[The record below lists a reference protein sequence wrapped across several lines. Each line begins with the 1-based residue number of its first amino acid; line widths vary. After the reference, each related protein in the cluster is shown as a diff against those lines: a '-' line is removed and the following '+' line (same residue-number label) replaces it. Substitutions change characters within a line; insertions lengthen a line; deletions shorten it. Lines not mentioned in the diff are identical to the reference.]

1 MRKFM
6 TKGDKAMELN
16 EMFSPAAIG
25 MNWTENVSNR
35 MPYMGEGLFPTR
47 KQAGLDLKWFKGS
60 KGIPVSLMPSAF
72 DAKATFRDR
81 IGMMKMETEMPFFRE
96 GFKIKERDRQD
107 ILRAQDS
114 KDPYVNAAIAR
125 VFDDARELI
134 EGALVVG
141 ERMRM
146 QLLFAEDGNVGITI
160 QANGVDYTYNYDP
173 DGSWKR
179 TNYFELKGQDK
190 WTDADHSDPF
200 GDIQTAKDAVSE
212 RTGSDLRIA
221 IMNKATFKNLRANEQ
236 IKNRYLTK
244 SGAAF
249 GYLTDNEIIAILKD
263 TNDLDGIVLY
273 DKQFRNESK
282 VASKFVP
289 DGYVA
294 LVPAGS
300 IGQTCYGTTPEEADL
315 MGKNAASVQLVEG
328 GIHIDVVNVRHALA
342 GAQARTAAHVAA
354 PRRRSR
360 AISSPSGVR
369 LCWCFSPSPAW
380 SSCDDVLCSVNPP
393 GGQRARASRAVSR

>member
-1 MRKFM
+1 MLFD
-6 TKGDKAMELN
+6 GL
-16 EMFSPAAIG
+16 FSPAAIG
-25 MNWTENVSNR
+25 ANWTENISNR
-35 MPYMGEGLFPTR
+35 IPYLGEGLFPAR
-47 KQAGLDLKWFKGS
+47 KQAGLDLKWIKGS

-81 IGMMKMETEMPFFRE
+81 IGVAKVETEMPFFRE

-107 ILRAQDS
+107 ILRAQS
-114 KDPYVNAAIAR
+114 ANDPYVTAAINR
-125 VFDDARELI
+125 VFDDANELI

-141 ERMRM
+141 ERERM
-146 QLLFAEDGNVGITI
+146 QLLFAVNGNVGISI

-173 DGSWKR
+173 DGSWKAS
-179 TNYFELKGQDK
+179 NYFELTNPQDK
-190 WTDADHSDPF
+190 WTDHDHSDPF
-200 GDIQTAKDAVSE
+200 GDIQEAKDAISAK
-212 RTGSDLRIA
+212 TGSDLRIA
-221 IMNKATFKNLRANEQ
+221 IMNKATFKELRSNKN

-294 LVPAGS
+294 LIPAGAL
-300 IGQTCYGTTPEEADL
+300 GETCYGTTPEEADL
-315 MGKNAASVQLVEG
+315 MGKGAAPVQIVNEG
-328 GIHIDVVNVRHALA
+328 IAITQETTVNPVNVNTFASEIVLPSYERMDEVALLK
-342 GAQARTAAHVAA
+342 V
-354 PRRRSR
+354 
-360 AISSPSGVR
+360 
-369 LCWCFSPSPAW
+369 F
-380 SSCDDVLCSVNPP
+380 
-393 GGQRARASRAVSR
+393 

>member
-1 MRKFM
+1 MLFD
-6 TKGDKAMELN
+6 GL
-16 EMFSPAAIG
+16 FSPAAIG
-25 MNWTENVSNR
+25 ANWTENISNR
-35 MPYMGEGLFPTR
+35 IPYLGEGLFPAR
-47 KQAGLDLKWFKGS
+47 KQAGLDLKWIKGS

-81 IGMMKMETEMPFFRE
+81 IGVAKVETEMPFFRE

-107 ILRAQDS
+107 ILRAKSAD
-114 KDPYVNAAIAR
+114 DPYVTAAINR
-125 VFDDARELI
+125 VFDDANELI

-141 ERMRM
+141 ERERM
-146 QLLFAEDGNVGITI
+146 QLLFAVNGNVGISI

-173 DGSWKR
+173 DGSWK
-179 TNYFELKGQDK
+179 TSNYFELTGQDK
-190 WTDADHSDPF
+190 WTDTDHSDPF
-200 GDIQTAKDAVSE
+200 GDIQDAKDAIAAK
-212 RTGSDLRIA
+212 TGSDLRIA
-221 IMNKATFKNLRANEQ
+221 IMNKATFKELRSNAN

-294 LVPAGS
+294 LIPAGTL
-300 IGQTCYGTTPEEADL
+300 GETCYGTTPEEADL
-315 MGKNAASVQLVEG
+315 MGKGAAPVQIVNEG
-328 GIHIDVVNVRHALA
+328 IAITQETTVNPVNVNTFASEIVLPSYERMDEVALLK
-342 GAQARTAAHVAA
+342 V
-354 PRRRSR
+354 
-360 AISSPSGVR
+360 
-369 LCWCFSPSPAW
+369 F
-380 SSCDDVLCSVNPP
+380 
-393 GGQRARASRAVSR
+393 

>member
-1 MRKFM
+1 MLFD
-6 TKGDKAMELN
+6 GL
-16 EMFSPAAIG
+16 FSPAAIG
-25 MNWTENVSNR
+25 ANWTENISNR
-35 MPYMGEGLFPTR
+35 IPYLGEGLFPAR
-47 KQAGLDLKWFKGS
+47 KRAGLDLKWIKGS

-81 IGMMKMETEMPFFRE
+81 IGVAKVETEMPFFRE

-107 ILRAQDS
+107 ILRAQS
-114 KDPYVNAAIAR
+114 ANDPYVTAAINR
-125 VFDDARELI
+125 VFDDANELI

-141 ERMRM
+141 ERERM
-146 QLLFAEDGNVGITI
+146 QLLFAVNGNVGISI

-173 DGSWKR
+173 DGSWKAS
-179 TNYFELKGQDK
+179 NYFELEGDNK
-190 WTDADHSDPF
+190 WTNHSKSDPF
-200 GDIQTAKDAVSE
+200 GDIQEAKDAIAAK
-212 RTGSDLRIA
+212 TGSDLRIA
-221 IMNKATFKNLRANEQ
+221 VMNKTTFKELRQNDA

-294 LVPAGS
+294 LIPAGAL
-300 IGQTCYGTTPEEADL
+300 GETCYGTTPEEADL
-315 MGKNAASVQLVEG
+315 IGKGAAPVQIVNEG
-328 GIHIDVVNVRHALA
+328 IAITQETTVNPVNVNTFASEIVLPSYERMDEVALLK
-342 GAQARTAAHVAA
+342 V
-354 PRRRSR
+354 
-360 AISSPSGVR
+360 
-369 LCWCFSPSPAW
+369 F
-380 SSCDDVLCSVNPP
+380 
-393 GGQRARASRAVSR
+393 